1 MKLLPIMSI
10 HHLANWLC
18 EYSNLSGR
26 SCYLDL
32 TPNSLTKLQGN
43 VLNLEGRIMDQ
54 ILAVK
59 GLIKYPGVFLILT
72 CLSIR
77 PAPGASSVW

>member
-1 MKLLPIMSI
+1 MRIFK
-10 HHLANWLC
+10 
-18 EYSNLSGR
+18 LSGR
-26 SCYLDL
+26 SFYLDL

-59 GLIKYPGVFLILT
+59 GLIKYPGDFFNT
-72 CLSIR
+72 HMFEY
-77 PAPGASSVW
+77 

>member
-1 MKLLPIMSI
+1 MRIFK
-10 HHLANWLC
+10 
-18 EYSNLSGR
+18 LSGR

-59 GLIKYPGVFLILT
+59 GLIKYPGDFFNT
-72 CLSIR
+72 HMFEY
-77 PAPGASSVW
+77 